1 MIDFI
6 FLGDSLTFGYGVK
19 PKDNW
24 VHKLSEYLKLNILN
38 KGVNGNTT
46 TDMLFRFYEDV
57 VSNSPK
63 SLFIMGGTNDY
74 CHKNLEVLRMEL
86 INLCNS
92 YNLKYIDFYE
102 ASNSNLGNN
111 ILMDG
116 IHFNPKGQDILFNKA
131 KEVFILI

>member
-46 TDMLFRFYEDV
+46 TDMLFRFYEEC
-57 VSNSPK
+57 S
-63 SLFIMGGTNDY
+63 
-74 CHKNLEVLRMEL
+74 
-86 INLCNS
+86 
-92 YNLKYIDFYE
+92 
-102 ASNSNLGNN
+102 
-111 ILMDG
+111 
-116 IHFNPKGQDILFNKA
+116 
-131 KEVFILI
+131 

>member
-46 TDMLFRFYEDV
+46 TDMLFRFYEDNPSLYSAFFCK
-57 VSNSPK
+57 VSGYVSMILDIL
-63 SLFIMGGTNDY
+63 SLFPIAAHTRQTA
-74 CHKNLEVLRMEL
+74 LWRSL
-86 INLCNS
+86 
-92 YNLKYIDFYE
+92 YE
-102 ASNSNLGNN
+102 S
-111 ILMDG
+111 IFPM
-116 IHFNPKGQDILFNKA
+116 KDISFQG
-131 KEVFILI
+131 